1 MEDYIDVRHP
11 EKTSKYQPLI
21 IEFTS
26 QGYNPSIFAFEVGA
40 RGVVSKGTFDLLA
53 ELGVNSVQ
61 SKQIADEL
69 TKAALLCS
77 YKIYLNRDNKVWR
90 ILE

>member
-1 MEDYIDVRHP
+1 MEDKIDVRHS

-21 IEFTS
+21 IELIS
-26 QGYNPSIFAFEVGA
+26 QGFHPSIFAFEVGA

-53 ELGVNSVQ
+53 ELGVKSVQ
-61 SKQIADEL
+61 SKQTADEL
-69 TKAALLCS
+69 TKAALLCP